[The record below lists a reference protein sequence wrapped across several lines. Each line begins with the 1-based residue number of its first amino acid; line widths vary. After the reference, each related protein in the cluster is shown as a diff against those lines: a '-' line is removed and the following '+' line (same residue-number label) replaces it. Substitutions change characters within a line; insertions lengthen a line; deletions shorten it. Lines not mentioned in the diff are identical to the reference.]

1 MTEADLAPW
10 VTPAIIVILIAWLR
24 LDVGRLIN
32 RVDANLTKR
41 IDDVNTNLGQRIDDV
56 NTNLGQRIDDVNTNL
71 GQRIDEVNSRMNSME
86 QRMQGIDDRLR
97 AVEVAVGTVYGK
109 LDILERYI
117 MHRNE
122 PATEPPP
129 AAAE

>member
-10 VTPAIIVILIAWLR
+10 ITPAIIVVLIAWLR

-32 RVDANLTKR
+32 RVE
-41 IDDVNTNLGQRIDDV
+41 TNLSK
-56 NTNLGQRIDDVNTNL
+56 
-71 GQRIDEVNSRMNSME
+71 RIDEVNARMDRME

-97 AVEVAVGTVYGK
+97 AVEVSLGTVYGK
-109 LDILERYI
+109 LDIVERYI
-117 MHRNE
+117 IHRNE
-122 PATEPPP
+122 PAPEPSP

>member
-32 RVDANLTKR
+32 RVDANLTK
-41 IDDVNTNLGQRIDDV
+41 
-56 NTNLGQRIDDVNTNL
+56 RIDDVNTNL